1 MNDADINYTKEA
13 FLHPY
18 NLAFLLVAL
27 VSAFAL
33 NLAVGGSIFT
43 LTLLFSFAAELL
55 YLGVVPRNARFRRAV
70 RSQRIEAHR
79 KPPSQKELFQ
89 HLSRESQRRYARLRQ
104 LRDDIEANYRRL
116 SYASQGLLD
125 SHLGKIDGLIAS
137 FLNLLHQKERYET
150 GTRGHSE
157 AELQRAI
164 DELRDDMSDDADR
177 VKSIKER
184 RLHILQQRLG
194 RSKKGQENHEII
206 EAQLETVEDVVK
218 YIHEQSWTLQNPDEI
233 SLQLDT
239 LLSEVEDTQTSVR
252 EIEDVFGRSAD
263 DLLGDLDDE
272 SGASEP
278 RPGRHRQRG

>member
-13 FLHPY
+13 FLNPY

-27 VSAFAL
+27 VSAFTL
-33 NLAVGGSIFT
+33 DLAVGGPAFT

-70 RSQRIEAHR
+70 RSQRIEEHR

-89 HLSRESQRRYARLRQ
+89 HLSRESQRRYARLRR

-125 SHLGKIDGLIAS
+125 SHLSKIDGLISS

-150 GTRGHSE
+150 GARGHSE
-157 AELQRAI
+157 AELERAI
-164 DELRDDMSDDADR
+164 DELRDDMTDDADR

-184 RLHILQQRLG
+184 RLHILQQRLT

-233 SLQLDT
+233 SFQLDA
-239 LLSEVEDTQTSVR
+239 LLSEVEETQTSVR
-252 EIEDVFGRSAD
+252 EIEDIFGRSAD
-263 DLLGDLDDE
+263 DLLGDLGDE
-272 SGASEP
+272 SSAAEP
-278 RPGRHRQRG
+278 RPNRRRQQG